1 LTRQQ
6 QRAKIPAYRVV
17 NMRLSMGSLGGLQR
31 VTAKSLAPGNKRA
44 VVIAVAAQ
52 KGGVG
57 KTTTTVSLGAAL
69 ARYFD
74 REVLLVDLDAQ
85 AHVHLSLREM
95 VNAGGDSLAELLE
108 EPTTREVAEVAVGT
122 KIKGLEVTPGCPE
135 LARAE
140 NRLSTRIGKELVL
153 RELLQVSRTHYD
165 IILLDCPP
173 NLGNLTINGLVAAD
187 CVLIPCNPA
196 MLAVSGVEGLMGAVG
211 EVQAA
216 LNPALT
222 VLGLVLTRVDQRNT
236 TTNSMIAQLLAENF
250 GDLLSPVQIG
260 ADAALA
266 KAQLAGQDVFSFDP
280 HARAA
285 GQYVELAEWLLAR
298 AAAVQ
303 GADGG
308 APEVAEVAGG

>member
-1 LTRQQ
+1 
-6 QRAKIPAYRVV
+6 
-17 NMRLSMGSLGGLQR
+17 MRLSMGSLTGVQR
-31 VTAKSLAPGNKRA
+31 VAAKSLAPGNKQA

-57 KTTTTVSLGAAL
+57 KTTTTVSLGAAM

-74 REVLLVDLDAQ
+74 QQVLIVDLDAQ

-108 EPTTREVAEVAVGT
+108 EPTTREVAEIAVGT
-122 KIKGLEVTPGCPE
+122 KIPGLEVTPGCPE

-140 NRLSTRIGKELVL
+140 NRLSSRIGKELVL
-153 RELLQVSRTHYD
+153 RELLTVSRTHYD

-196 MLAVSGVEGLMGAVG
+196 MLSVSGVEGLMGAVG

-222 VLGLVLTRVDQRNT
+222 VLGLVLTRVDQRNAA
-236 TTNSMIAQLLAENF
+236 TNALITGLLAENF
-250 GDLLSPVQIG
+250 GELLAEVQIG
-260 ADAALA
+260 ADASLS
-266 KAQLAGQDVFSFDP
+266 KAQLAGKDVFSFDP

-285 GQYVELAEWLLAR
+285 GQYVELAEWLLKR
-298 AAAVQ
+298 AAATRCQANEARQ
-303 GADGG
+303 GDARQGWS
-308 APEVAEVAGG
+308 AESSGS